1 MSIVFCMVVSFVLS
15 SVSKLF
21 LMLFN
26 SVSFSRRTKIQS
38 ILYED
43 MTSRKISIYKVLKTL
58 SKVHQNDQI
67 ILKEKAHFVSIHFGY
82 LFFSLCLD

>member
-1 MSIVFCMVVSFVLS
+1 MSIVFFMVVSFVLS

-43 MTSRKISIYKVLKTL
+43 MTSRKISI
-58 SKVHQNDQI
+58 
-67 ILKEKAHFVSIHFGY
+67 
-82 LFFSLCLD
+82 